1 MSDEVRAALEPVAD
15 ALDAL
20 GVEYRVGGSV
30 ASSALGVARTTLD
43 VDLVAA
49 LRPAHVAELVARLEA
64 SYYIDADMIHE
75 AIRRR
80 ASFNLVHLATMMKV
94 DVFLPKARAF
104 DRSAFARVVHEPVGE
119 QTDRTFPLTTA
130 EDIVIHKLEWFR
142 LGGDVSERQWA
153 DVLGVLKLQGAALD
167 RAYLTLWAADV
178 GVTDLLE
185 RALAEAGLAE
195 PG

>member
-1 MSDEVRAALEPVAD
+1 MTDEVRAALEPVAD

-49 LRPAHVAELVARLEA
+49 LRPVHVADLVARLEA
-64 SYYIDADMIHE
+64 SYYIDADTIHD

-142 LGGDVSERQWA
+142 LGGNVSERQWT

-167 RAYLTLWAADV
+167 RAYLTLWASDV
-178 GVTDLLE
+178 GVTDLLD
-185 RALAEAGLAE
+185 RALAEAGL
-195 PG
+195 G